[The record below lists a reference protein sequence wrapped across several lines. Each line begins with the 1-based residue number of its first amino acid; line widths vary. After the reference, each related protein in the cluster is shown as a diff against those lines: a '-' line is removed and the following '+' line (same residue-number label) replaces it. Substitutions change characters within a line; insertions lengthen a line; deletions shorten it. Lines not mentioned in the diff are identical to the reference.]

1 MTEQPA
7 ARRMPIAVGLAIVLL
22 TLVAVGSALMLL
34 YLLYI
39 AFIAE
44 RSVRPEETFFVFFS
58 PLFALIG
65 FAIVSGL
72 LRRAYWA
79 LNAARTLI
87 GILSLLGI
95 YSVVTGGDIFGA
107 GLFILTAALVVWL
120 FSDDTKAQFNPHA
133 ADPIARSS
141 SKRRGRSRRRRA
153 GSQRMS

>member
-7 ARRMPIAVGLAIVLL
+7 ARSMPIAVGLAIVLL
-22 TLVAVGSALMLL
+22 TLVAVGSASMFF

-44 RSVRPEETFFVFFS
+44 RSVRPEEIFFVFFS
-58 PLFALIG
+58 PLLALIG

-79 LNAARTLI
+79 LNAARALI

-95 YSVVTGGDIFGA
+95 SSVVTGGDMFGA
-107 GLFILTAALVVWL
+107 GLFVLTAALVMGL
-120 FSDDTKAQFNPHA
+120 FGDDTNAHF
-133 ADPIARSS
+133 
-141 SKRRGRSRRRRA
+141 RRA
-153 GSQRMS
+153 

>member
-7 ARRMPIAVGLAIVLL
+7 AHRMPIAVGLAIFVI
-22 TLVAVGSALMLL
+22 TLVAIGSVSMFL

-44 RSVRPEETFFVFFS
+44 RSVRPEEIFFMFFS
-58 PLFALIG
+58 PLLALIG

-79 LNAARTLI
+79 LNAARALI

-95 YSVVTGGDIFGA
+95 YSVVTGGDMFGA
-107 GLFILTAALVVWL
+107 GLFVVTAALVMGL
-120 FSDDTKAQFNPHA
+120 FGDDTNEHF
-133 ADPIARSS
+133 
-141 SKRRGRSRRRRA
+141 SRA
-153 GSQRMS
+153 

>member
-7 ARRMPIAVGLAIVLL
+7 ARRIPIAVGLAIVLI
-22 TLVAVGSALMLL
+22 TLVSIGSALMLL

-44 RSVRPEETFFVFFS
+44 RSVRPEEIFFMFFS
-58 PLFALIG
+58 PLIALIG

-79 LNAARTLI
+79 LNAARALI

-95 YSVVTGGDIFGA
+95 YSVVTGGDMFGA
-107 GLFILTAALVVWL
+107 GLFILTAALLVWL
-120 FSDDTKAQFNPHA
+120 FNDDTKAQF
-133 ADPIARSS
+133 
-141 SKRRGRSRRRRA
+141 KRA
-153 GSQRMS
+153 